1 MKMYYQDHNFIYEVD
16 SFNVL
21 FQIFLG
27 KIIAYLI
34 IFTVLC
40 LLICWA
46 GVSLGLFQWY
56 DVVLF
61 LGINDIFTTEYW
73 ISFLNNILSIV
84 S

>member
-34 IFTVLC
+34 IFTVMS

-46 GVSLGLFQWY
+46 GVSLGLFQWH

-61 LGINDIFTTEYW
+61 LGINDIFTVEYW
-73 ISFLNNILSIV
+73 ISFWNSLLSIV